1 MRLIHITI
9 FLATTICCIA
19 GKEAVAAPQDKE
31 IKGQQTTDTTNTV
44 PKIYPNT
51 EASNITANINKTNSN
66 ITAPAAKNITEDPA
80 PAIIETTP
88 NTAIPNNITTDS
100 APSVSSLPPTKIVP
114 TITTTNT
121 TKIIPPVTTNMP
133 VPTVTDSPSTVPP
146 PPATTA
152 VPAST
157 KQAPPSPSKERHF
170 DGLSFLG
177 GIILATSLMAIGALS
192 WKFYR
197 TFNERN
203 YRTL

>member
-1 MRLIHITI
+1 MRLIYITT

-31 IKGQQTTDTTNTV
+31 IKGQQTTDKTTDV
-44 PKIYPNT
+44 PKIYLSTEPSNT
-51 EASNITANINKTNSN
+51 TANINKTNN
-66 ITAPAAKNITEDPA
+66 IITAPPARNIAEDPFSV
-80 PAIIETTP
+80 IIETTP
-88 NTAIPNNITTDS
+88 NTTIPNNITIES
-100 APSVSSLPPTKIVP
+100 AQSASSLPPTKIVP
-114 TITTTNT
+114 TSTSTNT
-121 TKIIPPVTTNMP
+121 TKTVPPVTTEMP
-133 VPTVTDSPSTVPP
+133 VPTVTDSPTTVPP